1 MGARCGARWSSSEI
15 RECKIGAYADR
26 KGDIVSSLTYSSTVT
41 PRIERL
47 LSTAVLM
54 VTLFMDI
61 RCVPV
66 DSVYAAW
73 ERNPIALSPESM
85 FGLEIVERFALD
97 ELERPGGFEASE
109 VSEAPLERRWLIDTE
124 KGYVIAMD
132 CQLPYTSCCSFV
144 SLSSGREPAGM
155 GSSAPSGIPVSF
167 RSLAAWFS
175 NSVIRM
181 RCFWPG

>member
-15 RECKIGAYADR
+15 RERRIGAHADR
-26 KGDIVSSLTYSSTVT
+26 KGDSASSLTYSSAVT

-73 ERNPIALSPESM
+73 ERNPIALNPESM
-85 FGLEIVERFALD
+85 EIVGRFALE
-97 ELERPGGFEASE
+97 ELERPGRLEASE

-155 GSSAPSGIPVSF
+155 RSAPSGIPGSF

>member
-1 MGARCGARWSSSEI
+1 VGDRCGARWSSSEI
-15 RECKIGAYADR
+15 RECKVGVHADR
-26 KGDIVSSLTYSSTVT
+26 KGDSVSSLTYSSAVT

-61 RCVPV
+61 RWVPV

-73 ERNPIALSPESM
+73 ERNPIALSPESI
-85 FGLEIVERFALD
+85 FRLEIVGRFALE
-97 ELERPGGFEASE
+97 ELERPGRLEASE
-109 VSEAPLERRWLIDTE
+109 VLEAPLERRWLIDTE

-144 SLSSGREPAGM
+144 SLSSGREPAGI
-155 GSSAPSGIPVSF
+155 GVSAPSGIPVSF

-175 NSVIRM
+175 SSVIRT
-181 RCFWPG
+181 RCF